1 QSRPEHGRRRV
12 LLGHGR
18 GGDGGARGGHPQPR
32 RVVRRL
38 GSGLARDPQRRPA
51 RAAAPH
57 RGRAG
62 LSHGDAAQH
71 QPPRDPGGS
80 GQGRQGHPPRQPGV
94 QRRDR
99 ADEGPL
105 GERHLLDRRRTNH
118 LDRRRRLRLP
128 RDERRLHLGDT
139 VAHGHDELRPARGRA
154 PVVPRRL
161 TPEGAGDTY
170 GGYRVRLVEN
180 LRAKGI
186 RDLAVLR
193 AFAATPRH
201 LFVPEAVRHRAY
213 EDAALPIGTGQTI
226 SQPFTQARYLES
238 LGLKGEE
245 RVLEIGTG
253 SGYQTALLAAL
264 AAQVFTVERVRSL
277 AASAQAALKAAGV
290 TNVSLLVGDGTLGW
304 SAYAPYHAILVA
316 AGGPEIPPPLVE
328 QLAAGGRMIIPLGA
342 KGAQTLT
349 LVRRTEVGIRAM
361 PIGDARF
368 VPLVGEHGFDA

>member
-1 QSRPEHGRRRV
+1 VTGSSR
-12 LLGHGR
+12 
-18 GGDGGARGGHPQPR
+18 
-32 RVVRRL
+32 
-38 GSGLARDPQRRPA
+38 
-51 RAAAPH
+51 
-57 RGRAG
+57 
-62 LSHGDAAQH
+62 
-71 QPPRDPGGS
+71 
-80 GQGRQGHPPRQPGV
+80 
-94 QRRDR
+94 
-99 ADEGPL
+99 
-105 GERHLLDRRRTNH
+105 
-118 LDRRRRLRLP
+118 
-128 RDERRLHLGDT
+128 
-139 VAHGHDELRPARGRA
+139 
-154 PVVPRRL
+154 
-161 TPEGAGDTY
+161 DTY
-170 GGYRVRLVEN
+170 GGYRVRLVEQ
-180 LRAKGI
+180 LRAQGI

-213 EDAALPIGTGQTI
+213 EDTALPIGTGQTI
-226 SQPFTQARYLES
+226 SQPLTQARYLET

-264 AAQVFTVERVRSL
+264 AAQVFTVERVRGL
-277 AASAQAALKAAGV
+277 AESAQAALKAAGV

-328 QLAAGGRMIIPLGA
+328 QLAPGGGRMIIPLGA

-349 LVRRTEVGIRAM
+349 LVRRTEAGIRAT